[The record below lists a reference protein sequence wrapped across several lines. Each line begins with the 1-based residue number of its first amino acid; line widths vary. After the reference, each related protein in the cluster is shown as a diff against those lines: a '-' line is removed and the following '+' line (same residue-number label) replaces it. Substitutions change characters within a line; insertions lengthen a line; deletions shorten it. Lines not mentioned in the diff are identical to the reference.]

1 MGKLV
6 VCGVDGNF
14 GGFAASVLRELVP
27 ADRIRVTAPTEA
39 GLEEYKAAGI
49 ETAITNFNDPAGLA
63 ETFAGADKVLVVS
76 MPFVGPKRRAAH
88 KNAVDAC
95 VAAGVKQVVYT
106 SLVNATDPEN
116 PSIEKIDHAW
126 TEAYV
131 QSTDLDYVF
140 LRNSQYAEA
149 MITAYFGSLA
159 PGAMANNAGDGL
171 MAFISRQ
178 DCARAAA
185 HVLANPYLHHLALN
199 INGAEAMTMAQFC
212 AYGNEATGNSIPFH
226 AIDDEQQ
233 YAVFDAMGVPRTTD
247 GKFEDG
253 SEAPF
258 SSEGMVTFGEAI
270 RLGKMAVCSLDF
282 TVVTGRKPLTV
293 LEMFKDAD
301 SFQVGARHSVDA

>member
-14 GGFAASVLRELVP
+14 GGYAAQVLRELVP
-27 ADRIRVTAPTEA
+27 ADRIRVTAPTA
-39 GLEEYKAAGI
+39 DALAEYQAAGI
-49 ETAITNFNDPAGLA
+49 ETAVTNFNDPEGLVA
-63 ETFAGADKVLVVS
+63 AFQGADKVLIVS

-88 KNAVDAC
+88 KNAVNAC
-95 VAAGVKQVVYT
+95 VEAGVGQVVYT

-131 QSTDLDYVF
+131 QSTELDYVF

-149 MITAYFGSLA
+149 MITAYFGSI
-159 PGAMANNAGDGL
+159 PMGEMANNSGDGV
-171 MAFISRQ
+171 MAFISRK

-185 HVLANPYLHHLALN
+185 HVLANPYLHHQVLN
-199 INGAEAMTMAQFC
+199 INGAEAMTMSQFREH
-212 AYGNEATGNSIPFH
+212 GNAATGNALGWRSLS
-226 AIDDEQQ
+226 DEEQ
-233 YAVFDAMGVPRTTD
+233 YQVFDAMGVPRTTD
-247 GKFEDG
+247 GDFLDD

-270 RLGKMAVCSLDF
+270 RLGKMAVCSRDF
-282 TVVTGRKPLTV
+282 QIVTGRGPISV
-293 LEMFKDAD
+293 AEMFADAD
-301 SFQVGARHSVDA
+301 NYQVGARHSVDD

>member
-1 MGKLV
+1 MRKLV

-14 GGFAASVLRELVP
+14 GGLAASELRELVP
-27 ADRIRVTAPTEA
+27 AAMIRVTAPTAEA
-39 GLEEYKAAGI
+39 LAEYEAAGI
-49 ETAITNFNDPAGLA
+49 ETAVTNFNDPAGLA
-63 ETFAGADKVLVVS
+63 EAFAGADKVLIIS

-95 VAAGVKQVVYT
+95 LAANVRQVVYT

-126 TEAYV
+126 TEAYI
-131 QSTDLDYVF
+131 QATDLDYVF

-149 MITAYFGSLA
+149 MITAYFGSI
-159 PGAMANNAGDGL
+159 PHGAMANNAGDGV
-171 MAFISRQ
+171 MAFISRK
-178 DCARAAA
+178 DCAAAAA
-185 HVLANPYLHHLALN
+185 HVLANPYLHREVLN

-212 AYGNEATGNSIPFH
+212 DYGNAATGNDLPFRPLS
-226 AIDDEQQ
+226 DKEQ

-247 GKFEDG
+247 GDFLED

-270 RLGKMAVCSLDF
+270 RLGKMAVCSRDF
-282 TVVTGRKPLTV
+282 TIVTGRTPITV
-293 LEMFKDAD
+293 AEMFADAD
-301 SFQVGARHSVDA
+301 SFQVGARHSVDD

>member
-6 VCGVDGNF
+6 ICGVDGNF
-14 GGFAASVLRELVP
+14 GGFAAEVLRELVP
-27 ADRIRVTAPTEA
+27 ADRIKVTAPTPEA
-39 GLEEYKAAGI
+39 LAPYAAAGI
-49 ETAITNFNDPAGLA
+49 ETAVTNFNDPAGLVDA
-63 ETFAGADKVLVVS
+63 FQGADKVLIIS

-88 KNAVDAC
+88 RNAVDAC
-95 VAAGVKQVVYT
+95 VATNVRQVVYT

-126 TEAYV
+126 TEAYI
-131 QSTDLDYVF
+131 QATELDYVF

-149 MITAYFGSLA
+149 MITAYFGSI
-159 PGAMANNAGDGL
+159 PMGAMANNAGDGR
-171 MAFISRQ
+171 MAFISRK

-199 INGAEAMTMAQFC
+199 INGAEAMTMEQFC
-212 AYGNEATGNSIPFH
+212 RHGNEATGNSLGWR
-226 AIDDEQQ
+226 ALTDDEQ
-233 YAVFDAMGVPRTTD
+233 YEVFDAMGVPRTTD
-247 GKFEDG
+247 GDFLED

-282 TVVTGRKPLTV
+282 TAVTGRSPITV
-293 LEMFKDAD
+293 AEMFANAD
-301 SFQVGARHSVDA
+301 EYQVGARHSVDA

>member
-27 ADRIRVTAPTEA
+27 ADRIKVTAPTPDA
-39 GLEEYKAAGI
+39 LAEYEAAGI
-49 ETAITNFNDPAGLA
+49 ETAVTNFNDPDGLA
-63 ETFAGADKVLVVS
+63 AAFQGADKVLVVS

-95 VAAGVKQVVYT
+95 VAAGVRQVVYT

-126 TEAYV
+126 TEAYI
-131 QSTDLDYVF
+131 QGTDLDYVF

-149 MITAYFGSLA
+149 MVTAYFGSLE
-159 PGAMANNAGDGL
+159 PGAMANNGGDGL
-171 MAFISRQ
+171 MAFISRK

-185 HVLANPYLHHLALN
+185 HVLANPYLHHQVLN

-212 AYGNEATGNSIPFH
+212 EYGNQATGNSIPFH
-226 AIDDEQQ
+226 ELTDEQQ

-247 GKFEDG
+247 GEFKDG

-270 RLGKMAVCSLDF
+270 RLGKMAVCSLDY
-282 TVVTGRKPLTV
+282 TVVTGRKPITV
-293 LEMFKDAD
+293 LEMFQDAD
-301 SFQVGARHSVDA
+301 NFQVGARHSVDA

>member
-14 GGFAASVLRELVP
+14 GGYAAAVLRELVP
-27 ADRIRVTAPTEA
+27 ADRIKVTAPTPDA
-39 GLEEYKAAGI
+39 LAEYEAAGI
-49 ETAITNFNDPAGLA
+49 ATAVTNFNDPAGLA
-63 ETFAGADKVLVVS
+63 EAFAGADKVLIIS

-95 VAAGVKQVVYT
+95 IAADVRQVVYT

-126 TEAYV
+126 TESYI

-149 MITAYFGSLA
+149 MITAYFGSI
-159 PGAMANNAGDGL
+159 PMGAMANNAGDGL

-185 HVLANPYLHHLALN
+185 HVLANPYLHHQVLN
-199 INGAEAMTMAQFC
+199 INGAEAMTMEQFC
-212 AYGNEATGNSIPFH
+212 QAGNAATGNSLGWR
-226 AIDDEQQ
+226 ALTDDEQ
-233 YAVFDAMGVPRTTD
+233 YEVFDAMGVPRTTD
-247 GKFEDG
+247 GDFLED

-270 RLGKMAVCSLDF
+270 RLGKMATCSRDF
-282 TVVTGRKPLTV
+282 QIVTGRTPLTV
-293 LEMFKDAD
+293 AEMFAQAD
-301 SFQVGARHSVDA
+301 DYQVGARHSVDA